1 VFSRVFQFA
10 HKPEYRAGLE
20 NMLDMMPAAQSLI
33 SELDAA
39 LSKASDSQHLQ
50 ILRRVTDLFLVG
62 AGTYT
67 DEQVAIFDD
76 VIGRLIEN
84 MDQAALIELSARL
97 APVGQAPANVV
108 ARLSGYD
115 DIAVSGPALEK
126 SETLT
131 DTTLVEIAGKKG
143 QKHLAAIAGRLRI
156 SELVT
161 DVLIERGNPEVSRKV
176 TSNQGARFSEVGFV
190 KLINKAKGDRDLAT
204 AISAR
209 SDLPPELLPF
219 LKLTLT

>member
-1 VFSRVFQFA
+1 MS
-10 HKPEYRAGLE
+10 P
-20 NMLDMMPAAQSLI
+20 AQSLI

-39 LSKASDSQHLQ
+39 LGQIPDSRHLV

-67 DEQVAIFDD
+67 DEQIAIFDD
-76 VIGRLIEN
+76 VISRLIEN
-84 MDQAALIELSARL
+84 MDEAALVELSARL
-97 APVGQAPANVV
+97 ANSGQAPANVV

-126 SETLT
+126 SETLS
-131 DTTLVEIAGKKG
+131 DHTLVQIAGKKS

-161 DVLIERGNPEVSRKV
+161 DVLVERGNSDVSRKV
-176 TSNQGARFSEVGFV
+176 TANRGARISEIGFV
-190 KLINKAKGDRDLAT
+190 KLINRAKSDRDLAT
-204 AISAR
+204 AISNR
-209 SDLPPELLPF
+209 DDLPAELLPF
-219 LKLTLT
+219 LKLALT